1 MPASPTS
8 RRSQAGKADL
18 GFGNSISTVDGVAG
32 RAPFDA
38 KATNVCNV
46 ASLYPQYFQV
56 VANAD
61 SGINSLADLKG
72 KPVAFQ
78 PKGNTAE
85 FISQQALEVYGLKPA
100 DLGRV
105 SYVSYTDAV
114 SLMKDNNAQAFTLGT
129 TVPASAIMD
138 LASARDIRLVGIP
151 DDKFQAMRKLNPG
164 YTKLVIPAGSYPKQT
179 KDVQTIGY
187 ATHVIARCDLDPDV
201 VYKVLKGMVEHKADL
216 AAIAKAMGDT
226 TPKMMAE
233 DIGVP
238 LHKGA
243 SATTRKSARSERLPE
258 RPGARGLRLA
268 RRFTRCRGR
277 PSAHGFD
284 PGDLHAPTHHR
295 HRGGDVGVPSLG
307 RLRRPARR
315 LRVPRHAPGLRA
327 GARLPAQPGRARQRR
342 ARRLVGHAARASPPP
357 RRRSTPARTSTTS
370 RTASTTSTIRASP
383 TTSSA
388 AC

>member
-1 MPASPTS
+1 MKTHPRYAAAVAGALFLCSAADAQQVKLMTGPQGGS
-8 RRSQAGKADL
+8 WYPLGGAIANIADKAGVHVQVLPGAGIANVKAVQAGKADI

-61 SGINSLADLKG
+61 AGINSLADLKG
-72 KPVAFQ
+72 KPVALQ

-85 FISQQALEVYGLKPA
+85 FISLQALEVYGMKPS

-129 TVPASAIMD
+129 TVPASSIMD
-138 LASARDIRLVGIP
+138 LASARDIKLIDIP

-164 YTKLVIPAGSYPKQT
+164 YTKLVIPAGSYPKQG

-201 VYKVLKGMVEHKADL
+201 VYKVLKGMVDNKKDL
-216 AAIAKAMGDT
+216 AAVANAMAGT
-226 TPKMMAE
+226 TTKMMAE

-238 LHKGA
+238 MHKGA
-243 SATTRKSARSERLPE
+243 LRYYKEV
-258 RPGARGLRLA
+258 GAL
-268 RRFTRCRGR
+268 
-277 PSAHGFD
+277 
-284 PGDLHAPTHHR
+284 
-295 HRGGDVGVPSLG
+295 
-307 RLRRPARR
+307 
-315 LRVPRHAPGLRA
+315 
-327 GARLPAQPGRARQRR
+327 
-342 ARRLVGHAARASPPP
+342 
-357 RRRSTPARTSTTS
+357 
-370 RTASTTSTIRASP
+370 
-383 TTSSA
+383 
-388 AC
+388 